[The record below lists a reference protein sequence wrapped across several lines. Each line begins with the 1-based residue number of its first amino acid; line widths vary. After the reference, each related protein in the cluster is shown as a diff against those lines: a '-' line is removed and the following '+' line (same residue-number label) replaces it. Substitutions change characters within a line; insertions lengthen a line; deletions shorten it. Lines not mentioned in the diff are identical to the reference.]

1 MTTFSARMR
10 SSSITYTPDPI
21 KAGGETYQV
30 SITFPMPRE
39 ERICVEG
46 FDGRAIPQVEVT
58 PESTGILRH
67 WYFGGRDALPPSA
80 NTAVEAVVRLAM
92 EKEHAIA
99 AGQAILPVPTDVVA
113 RYRAI
118 DPDISVTDIRRA
130 VQIYVMMLDGLPGAT
145 ERTAAWIAR
154 NFITPAENTAE
165 VNESYEDGY
174 EAGERTGKDG
184 GYEKGFED
192 GQRAAGNDQADAVA
206 DLVDRIRV
214 HGTSVLA
221 FRPGATD
228 LEKFLDAV
236 DAA

>member
-1 MTTFSARMR
+1 MTSFKAAQHGRNL
-10 SSSITYTPDPI
+10 TYAPDPI
-21 KAGGETYQV
+21 KAGGDTYLV
-30 SITFPMPRE
+30 SIIFPMPRE
-39 ERICVEG
+39 ERICVDG

-58 PESTGILRH
+58 PESTDILRH
-67 WYFGGRDALPPSA
+67 WHFGGRDVLPPEA
-80 NTAVEAVVRLAM
+80 NTAVEALVRLAM

-99 AGQAILPVPTDVVA
+99 AADDILPVPDDIVA
-113 RYRAI
+113 RYRTI
-118 DPDISVTDIRRA
+118 DPDISVADIRRA
-130 VQIYVMMLDGLPGAT
+130 VQIYTMMLDGLPGAT

-154 NFITPAENTAE
+154 NFLTHTESRAEAE
-165 VNESYEDGY
+165 ESYSDGY
-174 EAGERTGKDG
+174 DAGERAGRDR
-184 GYEKGFED
+184 GYETGFAD